1 MAYRGR
7 VRRLRCGCTGAAVSG
22 LAVRGPGRGA
32 SDEHDSSEEVEMSE
46 HHRIV
51 GAPHGEPLPKG
62 RVGVRVCVP
71 LSGCPSSR
79 WSLDLRARLTNE
91 LVGHPAVGHL
101 RLNDLVQGDQIVLEG
116 VEEREAPLLSQAL
129 RRAIDATN
137 AACAVGPKPSGNVPT
152 PEADA
157 IAHKV
162 VTE

>member
-1 MAYRGR
+1 
-7 VRRLRCGCTGAAVSG
+7 
-22 LAVRGPGRGA
+22 
-32 SDEHDSSEEVEMSE
+32 MSE

-51 GAPHGEPLPKG
+51 GPAHGEPLPEG
-62 RVGVRVCVP
+62 RVGVRVRIP

-79 WSLDLRARLTNE
+79 WSHDLKARLTNE

-101 RLNDLVQGDQIVLEG
+101 RLNNLVQGDQIVLEG
-116 VEEREAPLLSQAL
+116 VEEREAPLLSRAL

-137 AACAVGPKPSGNVPT
+137 AACAAEARARPNVP
-152 PEADA
+152 PREADA